1 MSKGLLNTCEELYG
15 TKDLYE
21 LFSIDKKASEQEIKK
36 AYYRLSL
43 KTHPD
48 RVPEDDKQTAT
59 ERFKVLSKLY
69 GVLTDK
75 DKRALYDERGIVDD
89 EDENEAD
96 TWKLR
101 WQNLFKPL
109 TDEDIDNFMKSYVG
123 SELERT
129 DIKKAYLNGRGCIN
143 YMNQTVPFMSCED
156 EPRVAKIV
164 QELIDAGEVPAYD
177 AFLKEPKAKRDRR
190 HKKYAREA
198 KEASEV
204 KRQRDEESEL
214 ASLRKQLAVRKQERK
229 GTFESM
235 IASLEARYG
244 SANGDDEEE
253 EFVLES
259 SKKSRSSSAK
269 KAKPSSAKT
278 TNAARGTRKSTRTA
292 KS

>member
-69 GVLTDK
+69 SVLTDK

-89 EDENEAD
+89 EGENEAD

-198 KEASEV
+198 KLASEV

-214 ASLRKQLAVRKQERK
+214 SSLRKQLAVRNQERK

-244 SANGDDEEE
+244 AANGDDDEE

-259 SKKSRSSSAK
+259 AKKSRSSAK
-269 KAKPSSAKT
+269 KAKATTPKA
-278 TNAARGTRKSTRTA
+278 TNAAKGTRKSARSA

>member
-69 GVLTDK
+69 SVLADK

-89 EDENEAD
+89 EGENEAD

-198 KEASEV
+198 KLASEV

-214 ASLRKQLAVRKQERK
+214 SSLRKQLAVRNQERK

-244 SANGDDEEE
+244 SANGDDDEE
-253 EFVLES
+253 EFVLAS

-269 KAKPSSAKT
+269 KAKTTTAKT
-278 TNAARGTRKSTRTA
+278 ATAAKGTRKSTRTA

>member
-69 GVLTDK
+69 SVLTDK

-89 EDENEAD
+89 EGENEAD

-198 KEASEV
+198 KLASEV

-214 ASLRKQLAVRKQERK
+214 SSLRKQLAVRNQERK

-244 SANGDDEEE
+244 AANGDDDEE

-259 SKKSRSSSAK
+259 AKKSRSSSK
-269 KAKPSSAKT
+269 KAKATTPKA
-278 TNAARGTRKSTRTA
+278 TNAAKGTRKSARSA

>member
-48 RVPEDDKQTAT
+48 RVPEDDKKTAT

-69 GVLTDK
+69 NVLTDK

-89 EDENEAD
+89 EGENEAD

-123 SELERT
+123 SELEKT

-198 KEASEV
+198 KLATEV
-204 KRQRDEESEL
+204 KRQRDEESDL
-214 ASLRKQLAVRKQERK
+214 ASLRKQLAVRSQERK
-229 GTFESM
+229 GTFQSM

-244 SANGDDEEE
+244 CSNGDDDEE

-259 SKKSRSSSAK
+259 AKKSRSSGAK
-269 KAKPSSAKT
+269 KAKTTPAKA
-278 TNAARGTRKSTRTA
+278 TNAAKGTRKSTRSS